1 MPQWVDFIYG
11 GFYDVPR
18 RILLQTPDGRR
29 LLLDCGFDEAL
40 DDYPA
45 QYTVYVLPEDVDMSG
60 SWAAIPDTRFSLL
73 GTVPVVDVRLD
84 ATKRRQ
90 IDAEALLAA
99 ISASR

>member
-18 RILLQTPDGRR
+18 CILLRAPDGRR
-29 LLLDCGFDEAL
+29 LFLDCGFDEAL

-60 SWAAIPDTRFSLL
+60 SWAAIPDPRFSLL
-73 GTVPVVDVRLD
+73 GTVPVMDVRLD

-99 ISASR
+99 IRPA